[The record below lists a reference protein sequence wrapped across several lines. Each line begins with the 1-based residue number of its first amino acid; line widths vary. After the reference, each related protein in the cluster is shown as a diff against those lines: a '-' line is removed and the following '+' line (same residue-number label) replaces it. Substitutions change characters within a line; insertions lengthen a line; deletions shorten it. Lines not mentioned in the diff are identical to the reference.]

1 VIKRLLP
8 APLLS
13 ASLFALWLVLNQSL
27 SAGHLLLAALLGLLL
42 PRLTVRLRPGHPR
55 IRRPGVLLRL
65 ILTVGTDVVASGC
78 EVGWGVLRSRWR
90 SPNGA
95 FVKIPLDLRDP
106 GALAALAI
114 ITTVVPGTVWSELAL
129 DRSALLLHV
138 FDLEDEA
145 AFVSRYKSRYEQPLK
160 EIFQ

>member
-1 VIKRLLP
+1 MKRLLP

-13 ASLFALWLVLNQSL
+13 ASLFVLWLVLNQSV
-27 SAGHLLLAALLGLLL
+27 SAGHLLLAAVLSILV
-42 PRLTVRLRPGHPR
+42 PRLTTRLRPGRPR
-55 IRRPGVLLRL
+55 VRRPGLLLRL
-65 ILTVGTDVVASGC
+65 ILTVGIDVLASGC
-78 EVGWGVLRSRWR
+78 EIAWGVLRSRWHT
-90 SPNGA
+90 PNGA
-95 FVKIPLDLRDP
+95 FVRIPLELRDP
-106 GALAALAI
+106 AALASLAV

-145 AFVSRYKSRYEQPLK
+145 AFVMRYKSRYEQPLK

>member
-1 VIKRLLP
+1 MKRLLP

-13 ASLFALWLVLNQSL
+13 VSLVALWLVLNQSL
-27 SAGHLLLAALLGLLL
+27 SAGHLLLAVALGLLV
-42 PRLTVRLRPGHPR
+42 PWLTARLRPGHPR
-55 IRRPGVLLRL
+55 IRRPDVLMRL
-65 ILTVGTDVVASGC
+65 ILRVGIDVVASSC

-90 SPNGA
+90 PPNGA

-106 GALAALAI
+106 GALASLAI

-129 DRSALLLHV
+129 DRSVLLLHV
-138 FDLEDEA
+138 FDLGDEA
-145 AFVSRYKSRYEQPLK
+145 AFVARYKARYEQPLK